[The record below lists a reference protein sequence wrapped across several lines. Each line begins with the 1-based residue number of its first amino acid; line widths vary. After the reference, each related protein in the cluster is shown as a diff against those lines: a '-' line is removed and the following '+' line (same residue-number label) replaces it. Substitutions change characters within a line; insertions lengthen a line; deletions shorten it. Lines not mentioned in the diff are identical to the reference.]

1 LGVDPAIAE
10 EAAILTA
17 IGIGTA
23 FVVLLLLLIVILL
36 IGVFNRRISGEV
48 APSPHLESDP
58 QPDEDDA
65 DARDRALAA
74 ALAVTALRAS
84 QPQTPLTT
92 GEDG

>member
-1 LGVDPAIAE
+1 MGVDPAIAE

-36 IGVFNRRISGEV
+36 IGVINRRISGEV
-48 APSPHLESDP
+48 APAPQLESGS

-74 ALAVTALRAS
+74 ALVVTALRAS
-84 QPQTPLTT
+84 RPQTSLPT

>member
-1 LGVDPAIAE
+1 MGVDPAIAK
-10 EAAILTA
+10 EAATLTA

-48 APSPHLESDP
+48 VPSPQLESDL

-84 QPQTPLTT
+84 QPQTSLTT
-92 GEDG
+92 GKDG